1 MFTTRKKVH
10 PYKKEIKSRII
21 LNKEKR
27 IILAMNE
34 FQKLSDVKVNDL
46 SKFPWWPG
54 RSGAIFDTATEEGN
68 KASLH
73 EAIVALPTWPARR
86 GLLTV
91 TTLRAANDQSKNI
104 AHHINKSSSMG
115 AHSEPII
122 DSNINRHF
130 HAIFDT
136 VLNCY
141 KLKKQISRRK
151 YEIKK
156 GVHGQNGYSIQ
167 KLFETKV
174 TIGRRRP
181 GRCASHPSP
190 FAIKRFAGYKQPSL
204 GATRATWGH
213 LFLNKGFRP
222 PSVSVKEDYFFKG
235 FRKSKI
241 PLKLINL
248 FFKEMDNMVD
258 FSTFAGKNKNTIEP
272 ISLRTPE
279 SPLVSRIISFMKFN
293 YLRSAQNLGSSLSE
307 ANEGT
312 EGGAFAPSSI
322 RSPSLALGVEE
333 IKRKGKNQK
342 KVASKIKKILN
353 FFILYQTIQ
362 KSLAMVTTSLN
373 GRAPEWD
380 QLNEIGGKLIPL
392 TTFLMAKR
400 IGEGTSHSHHYR
412 NKNVILISKEK
423 MEMSNDEIKT
433 GAQIEPFPYNPNLR
447 ITKELLN
454 QIIILPPYKFEK
466 LQEGEKISALYGDL
480 EKNSQSA
487 LAGGYPRALAGVTHG
502 TIDESLRFAD
512 NIPRKRKGYK
522 MGVSLKITPDK
533 IGYKLGEFLKTRKDP
548 IIKIKKKN

>member
-46 SKFPWWPG
+46 SKFPWWP
-54 RSGAIFDTATEEGN
+54 
-68 KASLH
+68 
-73 EAIVALPTWPARR
+73 AR
-86 GLLTV
+86 
-91 TTLRAANDQSKNI
+91 
-104 AHHINKSSSMG
+104 
-115 AHSEPII
+115 
-122 DSNINRHF
+122 

-156 GVHGQNGYSIQ
+156 GVEGENGYSIQ

-174 TIGRRRP
+174 TIGRRRK
-181 GRCASHPSP
+181 GRCASRSSP
-190 FAIKRFAGYKQPSL
+190 LAHFAGYKQPSL
-204 GATRATWGH
+204 GATWGH
-213 LFLNKGFRP
+213 FIP

-248 FFKEMDNMVD
+248 FFKEMDNMVE
-258 FSTFAGKNKNTIEP
+258 TFAGKNKKIIEP
-272 ISLRTPE
+272 ISLPE
-279 SPLVSRIISFMKFN
+279 SPLVSRIISFMKVN
-293 YLRSAQNLGSSLSE
+293 YLRSAHNLGSSLSD
-307 ANEGT
+307 AKKGT
-312 EGGAFAPSSI
+312 EGFAPSFGRQQSSLL
-322 RSPSLALGVEE
+322 REANQPSLAARPTVMTRATVGVEE
-333 IKRKGKNQK
+333 KTRKDQK
-342 KVASKIKKILN
+342 KVARKIKKILN
-353 FFILYQTIQ
+353 FFILYQTLQ
-362 KSLAMVTTSLN
+362 KIFASLGS
-373 GRAPEWD
+373 APEWD
-380 QLNEIGGKLIPL
+380 HEIGGKLIPI
-392 TTFLMAKR
+392 TTFLIAKR
-400 IGEGTSHSHHYR
+400 IGEGISHSHNYR
-412 NKNVILISKEK
+412 NKNIILISKK
-423 MEMSNDEIKT
+423 KIEMSNDEIIRAPASAKGVGEIET
-433 GAQIEPFPYNPNLR
+433 EAQIEPFPYNPNLR

-454 QIIILPPYKFEK
+454 QIIVLPPYKFEK

-480 EKNSQSA
+480 EKSQSA
-487 LAGGYPRALAGVTHG
+487 LAGGYPRTHRG
-502 TIDESLRFAD
+502 LDER
-512 NIPRKRKGYK
+512 RQRQGYK